1 MEEEIFD
8 VVLQST
14 GVFFGSIDDWE
25 RFPPPKDDFSLDTDF
40 WIGRLP
46 HGVNSDSVLDACEP
60 AGLNF
65 RPIRQFDYRYA
76 FCRRVIPP
84 SQEFYSW
91 DHDGVIGRTLFL
103 SRLIHQTTVAPRY
116 SARLIFNNDGTLSSI
131 VPGRVQGYGT
141 YVWIVANEWR
151 DWFSQTEAE
160 QLRDSMPVYIREAP
174 ERVRRARSHIDHA
187 FHAYYLD
194 QRTAS
199 LVSGF
204 ESLLKIERNRA
215 TAQFTLRVPALACV
229 VGVTITLDEAES
241 FYDDRS
247 VYIHGRMP
255 NFTDVNDELIERY
268 NKFETV
274 LRCAL
279 LRASTDAAFGQL
291 FSSDEEIT
299 KAFGALPKK

>member
-1 MEEEIFD
+1 MAEEIFD

-14 GVFFGSIDDWE
+14 GVFLGSIDDWE
-25 RFPPPKDDFSLDTDF
+25 RCPPPNDDFYLETDF
-40 WIGRLP
+40 WIGQLP
-46 HGVNSDSVLDACEP
+46 HEVDGDSVLDACEP

-65 RPIRQFDYRYA
+65 RPTRQFGYRYA

-91 DHDGVIGRTLFL
+91 DHDGGIGRTLFL
-103 SRLIHQTTVAPRY
+103 SRLIHPTTIAPHY
-116 SARLIFNNDGTLSSI
+116 SARLIFDRDGTLSGI

-141 YVWIVANEWR
+141 YLWIVANDWR
-151 DWFSQTEAE
+151 DWLSQSEAE
-160 QLRDSMPVYIREAP
+160 QLRDSRPVYIREAS

-204 ESLLKIERNRA
+204 ESLLKVERNRA
-215 TAQFTLRVPALACV
+215 TAQLTLRVPALACV
-229 VGVTITLDEAES
+229 VGATITPDEAEN

-247 VYIHGRMP
+247 VYVHGRMP
-255 NFTDVNDELIERY
+255 NFTNVNDELIERY
-268 NKFETV
+268 NKFESV
-274 LRCAL
+274 PRCAL
-279 LRASTDAAFGQL
+279 LRASTDAAFGHI
-291 FSSDEEIT
+291 FSSDGEIT
-299 KAFGALPKK
+299 RAFGALTKK